1 MLGLSALPD
10 FTWGSGDDEL
20 MGGAY
25 SDVLGRFATLESGGG
40 RFRSN
45 PMSSA
50 RGLLHFMPD
59 TWKGVLRNYPDL
71 GFTPED
77 IDDDAKQKR
86 AAEVLME
93 REIVPALRR
102 TLGREPTGAE
112 LYTAWA
118 LGTPDAQK
126 LFGAD
131 PNTPAASL
139 FRPKVASSNPSIFYR
154 DKEATM
160 PRTVAEVAAEYA
172 RRWSGAKPTK
182 EPTMQQPEYDVDEG
196 LANVARMGQR
206 VAQMQPA
213 GVSAL
218 PDRQPG
224 QGLSALSPYLQIASQ
239 LMPQREGRP
248 WADALINAGAAMM
261 QSRSP
266 DFLGGLGA
274 GLQAGNQTLTQG
286 QNLARQ
292 DTLDRFK
299 LGMQLAQFD
308 QKDGGEWAMNEGVL
322 FNKKTG
328 QTQQVGAGKAPQ
340 TRVVERGDKKITQ
353 EWNGAI
359 WKDIAEAPRTPDDR
373 TLTPVYDPNSPTGV
387 RLVPREQAAGQ
398 PGPLPPGWSVEV
410 GKDGQVKI
418 VQGSMGGRPTQTDPV
433 TGLSNEVLKEID
445 KNMESAQRQ
454 AMQVH
459 RFTQQYKPIFQ
470 TIPERGRM
478 WGAALQER
486 LGMDPGADAKASLAE
501 FTRYKSEAAQFFA
514 DRIKEMSGAAV
525 TDGEAKRQTAY
536 LPNVGSGLFDGD
548 SPTEF
553 EAKVGRM
560 LNFFDAAT
568 ARLHYIRKAGLGISS
583 MKDIETKMPLDQVPK
598 MIRTAIEQA
607 KSGLAADYPNAS
619 AETLEAYAIRRVARD
634 FGLMD
639 NSPLFG
645 ASAPPPAPGARP
657 SAAPGL
663 PPSDADIRRQNAPA
677 APPNGGIIPGPKR
690 FDLAPKVGAQP
701 QGDAIPKFTDPADP
715 ALAKLPSGSVFYDG
729 NGTLRVKP

>member
-1 MLGLSALPD
+1 MLGLGSLFPDMLGMPSFDDVGGMLASPEQIALWEMMKQRPEIQDIFSRDWSAD
-10 FTWGSGDDEL
+10 VESNAGENEL

-77 IDDDAKQKR
+77 IDNDKKQL
-86 AAEVLME
+86 AAGERLIE
-93 REIVPALRR
+93 REIAPALRR

-299 LGMQLAQFD
+299 LGMQLAQYD
-308 QKDGGEWAMNEGVL
+308 QKDGGEYAMSDGVL
-322 FNKKTG
+322 YNKKTG
-328 QTQQVGAGKAPQ
+328 QTQQVGGDKPMSDVGKLQSDLRAGRITPEEYEAALAKVRGEGESQ
-340 TRVVERGDKKITQ
+340 VERVIREMGIDRNGPQAQ
-353 EWNGAI
+353 ELRRKYAERVGGGATVNI
-359 WKDIAEAPRTPDDR
+359 DNKAETEFARKVAGAQAEAYTNVQKGAAEAISSNARLDRMSQLLEGVQTGKYSTSLMELQKGLSTILGKNAPTIFGKPAEVAQAEAASALANEIALTLRNPAGGAGMPGAMSDADRQFLQSMVPGLETTPEGRKLMVETAKSLNKRAVEVARLMEEYRKSNNNSLNGWELYLADWSEKNPLFAGVQAPEIPAAVPPRAA
-373 TLTPVYDPNSPTGV
+373 PNPTG
-387 RLVPREQAAGQ
+387 AAG
-398 PGPLPPGWSVEV
+398 PP
-410 GKDGQVKI
+410 
-418 VQGSMGGRPTQTDPV
+418 
-433 TGLSNEVLKEID
+433 
-445 KNMESAQRQ
+445 
-454 AMQVH
+454 
-459 RFTQQYKPIFQ
+459 
-470 TIPERGRM
+470 
-478 WGAALQER
+478 
-486 LGMDPGADAKASLAE
+486 AE
-501 FTRYKSEAAQFFA
+501 
-514 DRIKEMSGAAV
+514 
-525 TDGEAKRQTAY
+525 
-536 LPNVGSGLFDGD
+536 P
-548 SPTEF
+548 P
-553 EAKVGRM
+553 
-560 LNFFDAAT
+560 
-568 ARLHYIRKAGLGISS
+568 
-583 MKDIETKMPLDQVPK
+583 
-598 MIRTAIEQA
+598 
-607 KSGLAADYPNAS
+607 
-619 AETLEAYAIRRVARD
+619 
-634 FGLMD
+634 
-639 NSPLFG
+639 
-645 ASAPPPAPGARP
+645 PPPAPTETLRVETPTPDGTGTRVQTVP
-657 SAAPGL
+657 VGRGDGS
-663 PPSDADIRRQNAPA
+663 
-677 APPNGGIIPGPKR
+677 IPT
-690 FDLAPKVGAQP
+690 
-701 QGDAIPKFTDPADP
+701 FTDPNDP
-715 ALAKLPSGSVFYDG
+715 ALLALPKGSVFFAPDG
-729 NGTLRVKP
+729 KGGTRLMERK

>member
-77 IDDDAKQKR
+77 IDNDKKQL
-86 AAEVLME
+86 AAGERLIE
-93 REIVPALRR
+93 REIAPALRR

-224 QGLSALSPYLQIASQ
+224 QGLSALSPYLQIAAQ

-261 QSRSP
+261 QSNRP

-299 LGMQLAQFD
+299 LGMQLAQYD
-308 QKDGGEWAMNEGVL
+308 QKDGGEYAMSDGVL
-322 FNKKTG
+322 YNKKTG
-328 QTQQVGAGKAPQ
+328 QTQQVGGDKPMSDVGKLQSDLRAGRITPEEYEAALAKVRGEGESQVERVIREMGIDRNGPQAQELRRKYAERVGGGATVNVDNKAETEFARQIAKTQAETYTSVMKAAAAVPGDNARLDRLNQLLDGVQTGKFSTSLMELQKGLRTVLGDKAPTIFGKPAEVAQ
-340 TRVVERGDKKITQ
+340 
-353 EWNGAI
+353 
-359 WKDIAEAPRTPDDR
+359 AEAAT
-373 TLTPVYDPNSPTGV
+373 
-387 RLVPREQAAGQ
+387 A
-398 PGPLPPGWSVEV
+398 
-410 GKDGQVKI
+410 
-418 VQGSMGGRPTQTDPV
+418 
-433 TGLSNEVLKEID
+433 LSNEVALTLR
-445 KNMESAQRQ
+445 NPSS
-454 AMQVH
+454 
-459 RFTQQYKPIFQ
+459 
-470 TIPERGRM
+470 
-478 WGAALQER
+478 GA
-486 LGMDPGADAKASLAE
+486 GMPGALS
-501 FTRYKSEAAQFFA
+501 
-514 DRIKEMSGAAV
+514 
-525 TDGEAKRQTAY
+525 
-536 LPNVGSGLFDGD
+536 DGD
-548 SPTEF
+548 RKFLSSMVPGLETTPEGRKLQI
-553 EAKVGRM
+553 ETQKRLNNRKVEE
-560 LNFFDAAT
+560 
-568 ARLHYIRKAGLGISS
+568 ARLMRDYMKAHDG
-583 MKDIETKMPLDQVPK
+583 KLDGWEIYV
-598 MIRTAIEQA
+598 
-607 KSGLAADYPNAS
+607 
-619 AETLEAYAIRRVARD
+619 AEWAEK
-634 FGLMD
+634 
-639 NSPLFG
+639 NPLFG
-645 ASAPPPAPGARP
+645 DLVMPDAPPTGGLPPPAAGNVRE
-657 SAAPGL
+657 L
-663 PPSDADIRRQNAPA
+663 PPSDADIRRQQQQSAPA
-677 APPNGGIIPGPKR
+677 QPQSGGGGLPMPKR
-690 FDLAPKVGAQP
+690 FDLGGPKGGGAGLPAP
-701 QGDAIPKFTDPADP
+701 DAIRTMDRAAIE
-715 ALAKLPSGSVFYDG
+715 ALFPRVSEMTNEQLVALQARRRQLLGIASPPTPGSEGV
-729 NGTLRVKP
+729 P

>member
-77 IDDDAKQKR
+77 IDDDDKQKR
-86 AAEVLME
+86 AASVLME

-299 LGMQLAQFD
+299 LGMQLAQYD
-308 QKDGGEWAMNEGVL
+308 QKDTKPIALAEGGMLVTPDGRTVASNP
-322 FNKKTG
+322 K
-328 QTQQVGAGKAPQ
+328 ARDPKAPL
-340 TRVVERGDKKITQ
+340 VKEFKEGDRIVTKQ
-353 EWNGAI
+353 WNGAMWVPVSEAPAHAPPAGFTRGPDGGLI
-359 WKDIAEAPRTPDDR
+359 PDPAYLAAQEQIRRAGATNVSVDTKGQTAGAQESAKLDAKKLDGFRSQADVAASTMDDINMVESWLDGLDTGSLAPEKLAAQKFLGGLGINLNIFGSQEQVGKAEAATTIVNQMALKLRNPESGLGMPGAMSDKDLSFLKQSVVGLETTPEGRKLIID
-373 TLTPVYDPNSPTGV
+373 LTRRAANRRLEVARLADEFYYQNDNSFKGWSDHLKKWRDANPLFSEADAAAAKAARGAA
-387 RLVPREQAAGQ
+387 PSGGAAKAPSSAAGQ
-398 PGPLPPGWSVEV
+398 PEPQFPSSLNVTTPNA
-410 GKDGQVKI
+410 DGTTKTEKV
-418 VQGSMGGRPTQTDPV
+418 PV
-433 TGLSNEVLKEID
+433 TTTDRPSIVPQIKKMDLQTLQQLAPQALSEE
-445 KNMESAQRQ
+445 
-454 AMQVH
+454 
-459 RFTQQYKPIFQ
+459 
-470 TIPERGRM
+470 ERK
-478 WGAALQER
+478 AA
-486 LGMDPGADAKASLAE
+486 
-501 FTRYKSEAAQFFA
+501 A
-514 DRIKEMSGAAV
+514 DRWE
-525 TDGEAKRQTAY
+525 E
-536 LPNVGSGLFDGD
+536 
-548 SPTEF
+548 
-553 EAKVGRM
+553 
-560 LNFFDAAT
+560 LN
-568 ARLHYIRKAGLGISS
+568 R
-583 MKDIETKMPLDQVPK
+583 
-598 MIRTAIEQA
+598 
-607 KSGLAADYPNAS
+607 
-619 AETLEAYAIRRVARD
+619 
-634 FGLMD
+634 
-639 NSPLFG
+639 
-645 ASAPPPAPGARP
+645 GAR
-657 SAAPGL
+657 
-663 PPSDADIRRQNAPA
+663 
-677 APPNGGIIPGPKR
+677 
-690 FDLAPKVGAQP
+690 
-701 QGDAIPKFTDPADP
+701 
-715 ALAKLPSGSVFYDG
+715 
-729 NGTLRVKP
+729 

>member
-1 MLGLSALPD
+1 
-10 FTWGSGDDEL
+10 
-20 MGGAY
+20 
-25 SDVLGRFATLESGGG
+25 
-40 RFRSN
+40 
-45 PMSSA
+45 MSSA

-139 FRPKVASSNPSIFYR
+139 FRPKVASSNPTIFYR
-154 DKEATM
+154 DEEATT

-213 GVSAL
+213 AGISAL
-218 PDRQPG
+218 GARPQP

-239 LMPQREGRP
+239 LMPERQGRP

-261 QSRSP
+261 QSNRP

-308 QKDGGEWAMNEGVL
+308 QKDGGEYAMSDGVL
-322 FNKKTG
+322 YNKKTG

-645 ASAPPPAPGARP
+645 ASAPPPAPRGAPR
-657 SAAPGL
+657 AAPNPTGAAG
-663 PPSDADIRRQNAPA
+663 PPAEPPPPPAPTETLRVET
-677 APPNGGIIPGPKR
+677 PTPDGTGTRVQTVPVGRGDGSIPT
-690 FDLAPKVGAQP
+690 
-701 QGDAIPKFTDPADP
+701 FTDPNDP
-715 ALAKLPSGSVFYDG
+715 ALLALPKGSVFFAPDG
-729 NGTLRVKP
+729 KGGTRLMERK

>member
-1 MLGLSALPD
+1 MLGLGSLFPDMLGMPSFDDVGGMLASPEQIALWEMMKQRPEIQDIFSRGWSAD
-10 FTWGSGDDEL
+10 VESNAGENEL

-299 LGMQLAQFD
+299 LGMQLAQYD
-308 QKDGGEWAMNEGVL
+308 QKDTKPIALAEGGMLVTPDGRTVASNP
-322 FNKKTG
+322 K
-328 QTQQVGAGKAPQ
+328 ARDPKAPL
-340 TRVVERGDKKITQ
+340 VKEFKEGDRIVTKQ
-353 EWNGAI
+353 WNGAM
-359 WKDIAEAPRTPDDR
+359 WVPVSEAPAHAPPAGFTRGP
-373 TLTPVYDPNSPTGV
+373 GGG
-387 RLVPREQAAGQ
+387 LVVDHAYLDAQRQIREA
-398 PGPLPPGWSVEV
+398 
-410 GKDGQVKI
+410 
-418 VQGSMGGRPTQTDPV
+418 GRPTTNIDLKGETKEKEAVGKALGEMYAEKVSLGAKGQQMYDTVSRAEQLLNGLNTGALAPAAITAQKYLTALGIPLEVFGNAGQLGQAEAAGAVANQMALQLRNTGEGGGMPGALSDKDREFLVSMTPGLGQTE
-433 TGLSNEVLKEID
+433 TGRKMIID
-445 KNMESAQRQ
+445 SFKRLAQRQ
-454 AMQVH
+454 IEES
-459 RFTQQYKPIFQ
+459 R
-470 TIPERGRM
+470 
-478 WGAALQER
+478 
-486 LGMDPGADAKASLAE
+486 LAE
-501 FTRYKSEAAQFFA
+501 QWYEEKGTMKGFNSFMRDHAQ
-514 DRIKEMSGAAV
+514 K
-525 TDGEAKRQTAY
+525 
-536 LPNVGSGLFDGD
+536 N
-548 SPTEF
+548 
-553 EAKVGRM
+553 
-560 LNFFDAAT
+560 
-568 ARLHYIRKAGLGISS
+568 
-583 MKDIETKMPLDQVPK
+583 
-598 MIRTAIEQA
+598 
-607 KSGLAADYPNAS
+607 
-619 AETLEAYAIRRVARD
+619 
-634 FGLMD
+634 
-639 NSPLFG
+639 PLFAG
-645 ASAPPPAPGARP
+645 MQIPTAPQSGGPAAPPPGPRE
-657 SAAPGL
+657 L
-663 PPSDADIRRQNAPA
+663 PPSDADVRKAQPGAPQS
-677 APPNGGIIPGPKR
+677 GGILPKPKR
-690 FDLAPKVGAQP
+690 FDLGTAPKVGAQP
-701 QGDAIPKFTDPADP
+701 PAGNIPKFTDPNDP
-715 ALAKLPSGSVFYDG
+715 GLAKLPSGSVFYDG